1 MSDSE
6 DLKRA
11 VDQALNSVQH
21 LGESHQ
27 SSNRTINDLHA
38 QLSQLGGT
46 TMALKQGLKEQS
58 QLLLPNITMDHSEA
72 RAATARHGSILAA
85 SPMNAT
91 MRGGTAPT
99 ARGTP
104 RSPAGL
110 RSSVNTEWT

>member
-1 MSDSE
+1 
-6 DLKRA
+6 
-11 VDQALNSVQH
+11 VDQALNGVQH

-85 SPMNAT
+85 CPLNAT
-91 MRGGTAPT
+91 MRGGTVPAQNP
-99 ARGTP
+99 RGTP

-110 RSSVNTEWT
+110 RSPVNTEWT